1 MIVSDTHLLN
11 TVKALFVK
19 HLFEEL
25 FLHIDIVLS
34 NARCNEDKLKVQEV
48 KIAALFSLGETS
60 KAVELA
66 RSVLGTLGFPFP
78 ESADDD
84 TVNAIISETKSI
96 TKGLTLGQLQSY
108 PLMVETVPTQAM
120 KIMSNILLAFSFA
133 NPTMFPIV
141 ACQMMHLTTKHG
153 MSVESASAFANFG
166 LILLSRFGNYEEGY
180 RHGKI
185 ALAILD
191 RFKDT
196 KRLLAKVSFIVYGLV
211 SSASIV
217 CLIGAQVHLIFSL
230 SCSYQFGRNLLG
242 QQSKASSTRL
252 TRLSWKATTKMHF

>member
-19 HLFEEL
+19 HMFEEL

-133 NPTMFPIV
+133 NPTMFPMV

-196 KRLLAKVSFIVYGLV
+196 KRLLAKVYFIVYGLV
-211 SSASIV
+211 SSSSIV
-217 CLIGAQVHLIFSL
+217 CLIGAQVHLISL
-230 SCSYQFGRNLLG
+230 CRAAINLEGTYQGNNRRPPVLD
-242 QQSKASSTRL
+242 
-252 TRLSWKATTKMHF
+252 